1 MGGVVVV
8 ENVSLDGVVQAP
20 ASAEED
26 TRGGFERGGWANALF
41 ARDPEAAGAAM
52 RDERG
57 VGAMLFGR
65 RTYDHVVGHWLSVTD
80 DNPFTPVLR
89 DTTKYVATRDPDREL
104 PYPNTRRLEGD
115 LDEAVRGALAET
127 DGDIV
132 VLGSGDVVRQL
143 AAAGLVDRY
152 VLTILPVVLGS
163 GARLFGDTY
172 APMEVVRSSTS
183 PTGIVTAT
191 YRVLPVA

>member
-8 ENVSLDGVVQAP
+8 ENVSLDGVVQSP
-20 ASAEED
+20 AAADED
-26 TRGGFERGGWANALF
+26 VRGGFDRGGWAAEPL

-52 RDERG
+52 RDQQD

-65 RTYDHVVGHWLSVTD
+65 RTYEHVVGHWLSVSD
-80 DNPFTPVLR
+80 PNPFTEVLR
-89 DTTKYVATRDPDREL
+89 DTTKYVATRDPDRDL
-104 PYPNTRRLEGD
+104 PYPNTRRLDGD
-115 LDEAVRGALAET
+115 LGDAVRGALAET
-127 DGDIV
+127 AGDVV

-183 PTGIVTAT
+183 PTGIVTAA
-191 YRVLPVA
+191 YRVLR